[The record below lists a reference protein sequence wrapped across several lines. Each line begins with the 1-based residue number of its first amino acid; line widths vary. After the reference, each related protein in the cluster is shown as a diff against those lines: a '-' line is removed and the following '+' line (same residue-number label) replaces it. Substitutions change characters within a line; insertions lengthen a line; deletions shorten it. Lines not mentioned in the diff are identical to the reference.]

1 MRFFLEEE
9 GCQVVGL
16 VASGEDAVSLGASK
30 RPDAVIL
37 HERLA
42 DMAGAGLIQRI
53 RQGSTSTKIVVV
65 TPLPER
71 AWSGPSRGA
80 DAFLEEWVGIQEL
93 GIVLQRLCPGTP
105 APAQPAPMQPEPG
118 TASASAAAGKRRLPP
133 PHRVVNLPVGRRVR
147 WHERLSGAVVASV
160 ILILLLLGRGLF
172 PEPSTSADP
181 GSAAAAHLMNAY
193 LTLDV
198 LVTSMRGRTS
208 EEAMAETAR
217 RLLTE
222 RAAALASG
230 ADTTRL
236 DAAIDGHVSP
246 LLSTVGHK
254 RAAAIEYVLG
264 DLVSEPGSAAQ
275 PPGGPG
281 AGAGTSGHP
290 DGKVH
295 PHSVAQPGGI
305 GDRPGVAE
313 PGAQR
318 DSTPGAQ
325 RDSTPGA
332 QPGGGSKTGSQSD
345 GGSNTGSQSDGGSE
359 TGSQSDGG
367 SNTGSQSDGGSKAGS
382 ESDGGSKAGSQ
393 PAGDAELGARP
404 DREAEHTR
412 PESDPSH
419 PDPIHVPESAP
430 PVLGA
435 GLGPEVILTPVDHGR
450 SELDR

>member
-1 MRFFLEEE
+1 
-9 GCQVVGL
+9 
-16 VASGEDAVSLGASK
+16 
-30 RPDAVIL
+30 
-37 HERLA
+37 
-42 DMAGAGLIQRI
+42 
-53 RQGSTSTKIVVV
+53 
-65 TPLPER
+65 
-71 AWSGPSRGA
+71 
-80 DAFLEEWVGIQEL
+80 
-93 GIVLQRLCPGTP
+93 
-105 APAQPAPMQPEPG
+105 
-118 TASASAAAGKRRLPP
+118 
-133 PHRVVNLPVGRRVR
+133 
-147 WHERLSGAVVASV
+147 
-160 ILILLLLGRGLF
+160 
-172 PEPSTSADP
+172 
-181 GSAAAAHLMNAY
+181 
-193 LTLDV
+193 
-198 LVTSMRGRTS
+198 
-208 EEAMAETAR
+208 MAETAR

-281 AGAGTSGHP
+281 TGAGTSGHP

-295 PHSVAQPGGI
+295 PHAVAQPGGI

-332 QPGGGSKTGSQSD
+332 QPGGGSK
-345 GGSNTGSQSDGGSE
+345 